1 MLAEDRNALICDMAE
16 TYGVLDIYGV
26 PVVLLSTLAAGLGEN
41 SRIKL
46 KRNGLKAPWNTVLLA
61 LIADLLSNEK
71 DASKR
76 IAPGFFINE
85 DKGKGDFEV
94 FDSPEDFERE
104 RARILG
110 G

>member
-1 MLAEDRNALICDMAE
+1 MLADDRDALICDMAE
-16 TYGVLDIYGV
+16 TYGIFDIYGV

-46 KRNGLKAPWNTVLLA
+46 KRNGLKVPWDTVLLA
-61 LIADLLSNEK
+61 FIADMLSGEQEE
-71 DASKR
+71 SKR
-76 IAPGFFINE
+76 IAPTFFISE
-85 DKGKGDFEV
+85 KESGGFEV
-94 FDSPEDFERE
+94 FDSPEAFEAE